1 MYSILLS
8 LFVTTGCM
16 PALEE
21 ASETPELDRF
31 ADADGDGYAVADHDC
46 DDEDPA
52 VYPDAAEICDGFDND
67 CDGVVD
73 DEDDDVVMDALR
85 WPDADLDG
93 YGDAGSEADWI
104 CGVDNA
110 ADCDDSRADVNP
122 EMVEIC
128 DDLGVDEDCD
138 GLTDT
143 EAYDAEDVT
152 WFYDGDG
159 DGYGTPDVS
168 VELCEAPNNYVA
180 DGTDCDDADSKLNP
194 AAGCFSGGWEGT
206 FSASFVTS
214 FAGFEMSDTCTADLH
229 LTIEDDALV
238 YGGTQCVFTGTL
250 LSAKFDLD
258 VDGELDDGELYG
270 SLSDTTQGVYI
281 PWTGTIEGDE
291 LVGEFE
297 DTMAWWGMDFVVT
310 GGLSA
315 TRE

>member
-1 MYSILLS
+1 MYAMLLS
-8 LFVTTGCM
+8 LFVTTACM

-21 ASETPELDRF
+21 ASETPEIDRF
-31 ADADGDGYAVADHDC
+31 ADIDGDGYAVADHDC

-52 VYPDAAEICDGFDND
+52 VFPDADEICDGFDND
-67 CDGVVD
+67 CDGVID
-73 DEDDDVVMDALR
+73 DDDDDVVMDALR

-110 ADCDDSRADVNP
+110 QDCDDGRDDVNP
-122 EMVEIC
+122 DMVEIC

-143 EAYDAEDVT
+143 EAYDVQDVT
-152 WFYDGDG
+152 WFYDGDN
-159 DGYGTPDVS
+159 DGYGTPEVS
-168 VELCEAPNNYVA
+168 VELCNAPNNYVA
-180 DGTDCDDADSKLNP
+180 DGTDCDDSDSKLNP

-214 FAGFEMSDTCTADLH
+214 FAGFEMTDACSADLY
-229 LTIEDDALV
+229 LTVEDDALV
-238 YGGTQCVFTGTL
+238 YGGTECVFTGAL
-250 LSAKFDLD
+250 LSAAFDLD

-270 SLSDTTQGVYI
+270 SLSDTSQGVYI

-291 LVGEFE
+291 LVGSFE
-297 DTMAWWGMDFVVT
+297 DTLAYWGMDFQVT
-310 GGLSA
+310 GVMNL